1 MQPRKNSEKTDL
13 SKIEQTPFPTVFS
26 IWRETENYPFKLG
39 RNYMKFRSV
48 ALVLGAVLFAA
59 VPVWADGILHSEL
72 TKESPSILLPD
83 KFDSNNAFD
92 FRVPESFVALD
103 NLFSGHSDMKI
114 DRVSLIA
121 LIGPKSSERASF
133 KPYGGDI
140 RPPLDW
146 NPKGH
151 KDNDDPT
158 AVPEPGSF
166 SLVLLGLAAAG
177 VFARGR
183 AAQTR
188 TT

>member
-1 MQPRKNSEKTDL
+1 
-13 SKIEQTPFPTVFS
+13 
-26 IWRETENYPFKLG
+26 
-39 RNYMKFRSV
+39 MKFRPV
-48 ALVLGAVLFAA
+48 ALVLVAVLFAA

-72 TKESPSILLPD
+72 TKDSPSFLLPD

-92 FRVPESFVALD
+92 FRVPEPFIALD
-103 NLFSGHSDMKI
+103 NLFSGHSDMTI

-121 LIGPKSSERASF
+121 LIGLESSERASF

-140 RPPLDW
+140 RPPRDW

-151 KDNDDPT
+151 KDSDDPT

-166 SLVLLGLAAAG
+166 SLLLVGLAAAG
-177 VFARGR
+177 FFARRR